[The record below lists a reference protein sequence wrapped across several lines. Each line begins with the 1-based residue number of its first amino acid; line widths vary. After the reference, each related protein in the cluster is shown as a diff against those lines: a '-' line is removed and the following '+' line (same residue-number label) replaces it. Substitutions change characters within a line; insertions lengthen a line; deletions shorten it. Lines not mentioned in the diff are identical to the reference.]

1 MLDLAKKSTETRN
14 PSTLDIDKVDTL
26 EMLRIFNNEDK
37 KVAYAVEKE
46 LENIATAVDEI
57 FLRLNNGGRLFYCG
71 AGTSGR
77 LGILDAVE
85 CPPTFSVPD
94 TLVQGVIAGGYG
106 AIFKAVEG
114 AEDDVSL
121 CQKDLEE
128 RRFCSDDVLFG
139 IAASGST
146 PYVLG
151 GLKYAKSIG
160 ALTVGLSCNDN
171 SPISSIVDVAITPVV
186 GAEVITGSTRLKA
199 GTAEKMVL
207 NMVSTGVMVKLG
219 KVYGNL
225 MVDLKVSNNKL
236 QERAIR
242 IVQEACGVSKERAV
256 SSLKECN
263 GEVKTAIIHILTG
276 IEVERARDSL
286 SDNGGVIS
294 RVLRSF

>member
-1 MLDLAKKSTETRN
+1 MFDTALKSTETRN

-26 EMLRIFNNEDK
+26 EMLRIFNDEDK

-46 LENIATAVDEI
+46 LGHVASAVDEI
-57 FLRLNNGGRLFYCG
+57 YARLKDGGRLFYCG

-85 CPPTFSVPD
+85 CPPTFSVSD
-94 TLVQGVIAGGYG
+94 SLVQGIIAGGYG

-114 AEDDVSL
+114 AEDDVTL
-121 CQKDLEE
+121 CKKDMDE
-128 RRFCSDDVLFG
+128 RGFCSKDVLFG

-146 PYVLG
+146 PFVMG
-151 GLKYAKSIG
+151 GLKYARELG
-160 ALTVGLSCNDN
+160 ALTVGLSCNAN
-171 SPISSIVDVAITPVV
+171 SPISSIVDIAITPVV

-207 NMVSTGVMVKLG
+207 NMISTGVMVKLG

-236 QERAIR
+236 QERAVR
-242 IVQEACGVSKERAV
+242 IVQEASGASKEKAIAA
-256 SSLKECN
+256 LEKCN

-276 IEVERARDSL
+276 YEVDKARNCL

-294 RVLRSF
+294 RALRSF